1 MPRISMPPILPIRHG
16 KGKRYNEAMDAQ
28 LSGRNGGARL
38 AVPLRKPQRACLLRC
53 LTLAGLLGPA
63 LFILVFLVAG
73 WLRPGYDPLRQT
85 VSKLALGP
93 GGWLQTADFMLLAL
107 TQAAFALAAWFQLGK
122 GWLSRLGIIAL
133 ALVALGFFLLIFFPA
148 ESGTLRGQVHQRL
161 TEAVALIY
169 MAGASLLAY
178 RLFRLPDWRRMAWP
192 TLFVALLTLT
202 LALGWKYFPEEW
214 LRSWRGLYERV
225 LIVIP
230 LLWQMTLAGWML
242 KIGRQSI
249 TGS

>member
-1 MPRISMPPILPIRHG
+1 
-16 KGKRYNEAMDAQ
+16 MDAQ
-28 LSGRNGGARL
+28 LSGRKEPVAALLWR
-38 AVPLRKPQRACLLRC
+38 PQRACLLRC
-53 LTLAGLLGPA
+53 LTWAGLLGPA

-93 GGWLQTADFMLLAL
+93 GGWLQIADFVLLAL
-107 TQAAFALAAWFQLGK
+107 TQAVFALAAWFQLGK
-122 GWLSRLGIIAL
+122 RWLSRLGILAL
-133 ALVALGFFLLIFFPA
+133 ALVALGFFLLAFFPA

-161 TEAVALIY
+161 TEAMVLLY
-169 MAGASLLAY
+169 VFGVSLLAY
-178 RLFRLPDWRRMAWP
+178 RFSSIPGWLSFARLTW
-192 TLFVALLTLT
+192 LVALLTLT
-202 LALGWKYFPEEW
+202 LALGWKLFPEEW
-214 LRSWRGLYERV
+214 LRSWRGLYERL